1 MTEQSGPIAPVANGA
16 AVSRRAFIVGATTV
30 GVVGAVSVA
39 RPAFASE
46 GVVPES
52 DPEVLAREHA
62 DDPAVLIDVTRCVGC
77 GTCVEAC
84 KASNGLPWRED
95 EPAIGPD
102 AALAS
107 SNWSA
112 VRAMSVE
119 TEEASPLGP
128 RRRVERR
135 YVRLQCMHC
144 LEPACASAC
153 FVKAFRK
160 TEAGPV
166 VYDPNRCVGCRYC
179 LMACPFGVPTF
190 EWDRTFGHIQKCDF
204 CVERTSR
211 GLPTACAEACP
222 RGAIL
227 FGRRADLL
235 AEAWRR
241 IESDDR
247 YVRHVYGEH
256 EAGGTSVLYV
266 SDVPFEQLGL
276 PTGVP
281 TDPLPTYTWEVSRL
295 LPPIAAGFAGVIVSL
310 WARRQRALRERDE
323 AVAREAAREMSQREE
338 VHAG

>member
-1 MTEQSGPIAPVANGA
+1 MSKQSGPIAPASNGPT
-16 AVSRRAFIVGATTV
+16 VPRRAFIVGATTV
-30 GVVGAVSVA
+30 GVVGAVSLA
-39 RPAFASE
+39 RPVSASE

-52 DPEVLAREHA
+52 DPEALAREHA
-62 DDPAVLIDVTRCVGC
+62 EDAAVLIDITRCVGC
-77 GTCVEAC
+77 GKCVEAC

-95 EPAIGPD
+95 QPAMGPG
-102 AALAS
+102 ATLAS

-119 TEEASPLGP
+119 TQEASPLGP
-128 RRRVERR
+128 RRRLERR

-179 LMACPFGVPTF
+179 LLACPFGVPTF
-190 EWDRTFGHIQKCDF
+190 EWDRTFGHIQKCDL

-211 GLPTACAEACP
+211 GRPTACAEACP

-241 IESDDR
+241 IGSDDR

-266 SDVPFEQLGL
+266 SDVSFEQLGL
-276 PTGVP
+276 PTGVS

-295 LPPIAAGFAGVIVSL
+295 LPPIAAGFAGVIVAL
-310 WARRQRALRERDE
+310 WARRQRVLRER
-323 AVAREAAREMSQREE
+323 EAALARATPVRKE
-338 VHAG
+338 VQVG